1 MSSSYGGTS
10 AFERLRARLDE
21 RSRACEECGFVDEEG
36 GWKAATSGATVEYR
50 WECPSCGTGRVHRY
64 RL

>member
-10 AFERLRARLDE
+10 AFDRLRARLDG
-21 RSRACEECGFVDEEG
+21 SALACEECGFVDDAGEWEAVTTG
-36 GWKAATSGATVEYR
+36 GTVEYR
-50 WECPSCGTGRVHRY
+50 RECPSCGTEHVRRY

>member
-1 MSSSYGGTS
+1 MSTTRGDRS

-21 RSRACEECGFVDEEG
+21 RPHACEECGFVDDASECE
-36 GWKAATSGATVEYR
+36 AVTTGATVEYR
-50 WECPSCGTGRVHRY
+50 RECPSCGTEHVRRY

>member
-1 MSSSYGGTS
+1 MSRSHGGTS

-21 RSRACEECGFVDEEG
+21 RSHACEECGFVDDDAEWE
-36 GWKAATSGATVEYR
+36 AVTTGATVEYR
-50 WECPSCGTGRVHRY
+50 RECPSCGTEHIRRY

>member
-10 AFERLRARLDE
+10 AFERLRARLDG
-21 RSRACEECGFVDEEG
+21 RPRTCEECGFVDDGEWE
-36 GWKAATSGATVEYR
+36 AATSGATVEYR
-50 WECPSCGTGRVHRY
+50 RECSSCGTEQIRRY

>member
-10 AFERLRARLDE
+10 AFDRLRARFDG
-21 RSRACEECGFVDEEG
+21 RRHACEECGFIDDESE
-36 GWKAATSGATVEYR
+36 WEAATSGATVEYR
-50 WECPSCGTGRVHRY
+50 RECPSCGTEHVRRY

>member
-1 MSSSYGGTS
+1 MLSSYGGTS
-10 AFERLRARLDE
+10 AFDRLRARLDG

-36 GWKAATSGATVEYR
+36 AWEAVTTGATVEYR
-50 WECPSCGTGRVHRY
+50 RECPSCGTGHVRRY

>member
-10 AFERLRARLDE
+10 AFDRLRERLAGRPH
-21 RSRACEECGFVDEEG
+21 ACKECGFVEEAG
-36 GWKAATSGATVEYR
+36 SWEAATSGATVEYR
-50 WECPSCGTGRVHRY
+50 RECPSCRTEHVQEY

>member
-1 MSSSYGGTS
+1 MSIKRGGRS

-21 RSRACEECGFVDEEG
+21 RSHACEECGFVDDASEWE
-36 GWKAATSGATVEYR
+36 AATTGATVEYR
-50 WECPSCGTGRVHRY
+50 RECPSCGTEHVRRY

>member
-10 AFERLRARLDE
+10 AFDRLRARLDG

-36 GWKAATSGATVEYR
+36 AWEAVTTGATVEYHR
-50 WECPSCGTGRVHRY
+50 ECPSCGTERVRRY

>member
-10 AFERLRARLDE
+10 AFDRLRARLDG

-36 GWKAATSGATVEYR
+36 GWKAVTSGATVEYR
-50 WECPSCGTGRVHRY
+50 RECPSCGTDHVRRY

>member
-10 AFERLRARLDE
+10 AFDRLRARLDG
-21 RSRACEECGFVDEEG
+21 RPHACEECGFVNDGEWE
-36 GWKAATSGATVEYR
+36 AATSGATVEYR
-50 WECPSCGTGRVHRY
+50 RECPSCGTEKTRRY

>member
-10 AFERLRARLDE
+10 AFDRLRARLDGQPY
-21 RSRACEECGFVDEEG
+21 ACEECGFVDEEG
-36 GWKAATSGATVEYR
+36 TWEAVTTGATVEYR
-50 WECPSCGTGRVHRY
+50 RECPSCGTERVRTY